1 MSKKI
6 DALII
11 FIWLYLVIALPPL
24 TILYLVR
31 VFSPESNLFG
41 DFTVKTPDFPALV
54 VAAITLPL
62 IGVVLGIWRKKMKIV
77 FFWKLKKQSKIH
89 MIVISML
96 LSFIFWQ
103 FYFVLSFLSFLG
115 LIILIIFFL
124 LILPLIDKY
133 LRSVNFDLVKTYI
146 IPARKKERKYMVKKI
161 LFSLVMLL
169 LIHSAVMILDTKI
182 YEYDHNQH
190 FMARHPQIKNI
201 RPQIVYYDNKVVLTG
216 RGFGWKGLI
225 DTKFKYQEGI
235 INVSLWTDT
244 KVVFTVPLH
253 WKVGDLTIWIQ
264 KPIEWDGKNI
274 TVKSNE
280 VKLRLI
286 SRDDGWDK
294 DDDAYF
300 EQLKYLDKETL
311 KINGYK

>member
-1 MSKKI
+1 MNKKI

-11 FIWLYLVIALPPL
+11 FIWLYLVVALPPFV
-24 TILYLVR
+24 ILYLIR
-31 VFSPESNLFG
+31 VFSPASDLFG
-41 DFTVKTPDFPALV
+41 DFMIRTPDFPALV
-54 VAAITLPL
+54 TTAIALPL
-62 IGVVLGIWRKKMKIV
+62 IGLVLSLWRKKLKIV
-77 FFWKLKKQSKIH
+77 FFWKLKKQSKMHFI
-89 MIVISML
+89 IISLL
-96 LSFIFWQ
+96 LSFVLWQ
-103 FYFVLSFLSFLG
+103 YYSLLSLLSYLG
-115 LIILIIFFL
+115 LIILVIFFL
-124 LILPLIDKY
+124 PILPLIDKY
-133 LRSVNFDLVKTYI
+133 LRSVNFDMVKAYI
-146 IPARKKERKYMVKKI
+146 IPSRNKERKYFIKKI
-161 LFSLVMLL
+161 LFSMIILL
-169 LIHSAVMILDTKI
+169 SIHLTVMILDTKI
-182 YEYDHNQH
+182 YEYNHNQQ
-190 FMARHPQIKNI
+190 FIARHPQINNI

-225 DTKFKYQEGI
+225 DTKFKYQDGV

-244 KVVFTVPLH
+244 KVIFTVPLH

-264 KPIEWDGKNI
+264 KPIEWDGKNV

-300 EQLKYLDKETL
+300 EQLKHLDQETL